1 MWKMQQCERELVCS
15 QRGLFSQLTHER
27 LRGLPQINECW
38 WARSPAPVGIVFVDV
53 KREKNMNWNDLSA
66 GESVR

>member
-53 KREKNMNWNDLSA
+53 KREKKHEL
-66 GESVR
+66 E

>member
-1 MWKMQQCERELVCS
+1 MWKMQQCERELVCT
-15 QRGLFSQLTHER
+15 QRGLFSQLTHEC

-38 WARSPAPVGIVFVDV
+38 WARSPVPVGIVFV
-53 KREKNMNWNDLSA
+53 EGKNMNWNDLSA

>member
-1 MWKMQQCERELVCS
+1 MWKKQQRERELVCS
-15 QRGLFSQLTHER
+15 QRGLFSQLTRER

-53 KREKNMNWNDLSA
+53 KGKQT
-66 GESVR
+66 